1 MALGIVGD
9 AVAAV
14 GGLIAGVLNYMTDMF
29 LTAPLKATLK
39 HLEDTELKT
48 LTGEIKTFKAK
59 CLWEKSG
66 AVIMAVRRPG

>member
-29 LTAPLKATLK
+29 LSAPLKATLN

-59 CLWEKSG
+59 CLWEKAG

>member
-1 MALGIVGD
+1 MKERVQRSRMALGIVGD

-29 LTAPLKATLK
+29 LSAPLKATLN

-48 LTGEIKTFKAK
+48 LTGGKKF
-59 CLWEKSG
+59 LPS
-66 AVIMAVRRPG
+66 V